1 MESSIKSTTF
11 NEYLSLFYIFI
22 SSNLNNIE
30 NKEIIQNQL
39 KFFRDLGREKKIPA
53 CFLLISDD
61 ILNKLIEL
69 YFEYPILVKELLE
82 IIYDVFNFEM
92 LIPNNIQ
99 ERIKEIIDNGI
110 EIKTYPIRYE
120 KTNIERLFEET
131 IYLCNAL
138 GFLEYNTINALI
150 AK

>member
-1 MESSIKSTTF
+1 MESSTKSTTF

-22 SSNLNNIE
+22 SSNLNNIG

-110 EIKTYPIRYE
+110 EIKTSPI
-120 KTNIERLFEET
+120 
-131 IYLCNAL
+131 
-138 GFLEYNTINALI
+138 
-150 AK
+150 